1 MQTLAVTVL
10 KKNNT
15 IFEWGAAGVP
25 SAMRRRK
32 DRREDPLKRHKG
44 FERATKRGSASEPLT
59 DMEKAAEKHRPKVK
73 RGASFQAK
81 SNVRKHKG
89 RSR

>member
-1 MQTLAVTVL
+1 MVVSQVPSVTADFCGVD
-10 KKNNT
+10 
-15 IFEWGAAGVP
+15 AGVP

-32 DRREDPLKRHKG
+32 DRREDPLKRSKG
-44 FERATKRGSASEPLT
+44 FERATKRGSATEPLT
-59 DMEKAAEKHRPKVK
+59 DMEKAAEKLRPKIR

-81 SNVRKHKG
+81 SNVRKNKG